1 MTDLKGDTSMYMI
14 HRLHRRDLL
23 QRLGASVGVLGL
35 LAVCAPAEA
44 AAATAAP
51 AAAQQGGGKTLTIG
65 EWQQVSIMNTLM
77 TSEGGNV
84 ISGTKLALRGLL
96 FIDGQGAPT
105 GELATD
111 VPSTQNGGISADGK
125 TISYRSEE
133 RRVGK

>member
-1 MTDLKGDTSMYMI
+1 MYMT
-14 HRLHRRDLL
+14 HRLHRRDVL
-23 QRLGASVGVLGL
+23 QRFGASVGILGL
-35 LAVCAPAEA
+35 LAACSPAQVA
-44 AAATAAP
+44 

-96 FIDGQGAPT
+96 FIDNRGAPT
-105 GELATD
+105 GELASD

-125 TISYRSEE
+125 TITLHPAAEHDLA
-133 RRVGK
+133 